1 MFAKKEN
8 KNFLEAYLAD
18 PSKYMI
24 ADRAA
29 GLQFLVS
36 FFNVLR
42 REGNTSPQQNMEELI
57 GVMEQSPALLNTV
70 QLAILL
76 QVNATDLDTAIT
88 ESGIPLA
95 RGFWQEF
102 FARCRHKLIP
112 ALIPENDFLYV
123 INSVFYRKTDCFW
136 IADIKRETWI
146 RFFDLLEIKNPE
158 QQALLPA
165 QLFKSLKLLSFQVTQ
180 LGLEKEITR
189 YLPQA
194 VQDNNPF
201 VQLNYEV
208 HDLEELLM
216 QHEDNTLVA
225 EQAIQV
231 KKVIALCEENLATV
245 HQYQSDKGT
254 SINQTYITVMLT
266 HRLERMKLLLDTLD
280 RDHSFDTGRLVDL
293 FRGLVRN
300 ENRKNSI
307 RELLSQG
314 MGYLAYRIAE
324 HKGNKGDKYI
334 TSTPAEYR
342 HMIGSS
348 MWGGFIICF
357 IVIFKNLLT
366 TLHWAPFWQGFAYSI
381 NYSAGFLIIEQTHT
395 ALATK
400 QPAFTASA
408 IASTLD
414 LRKQDSRPDLQELAI
429 TVAKVSRSQF
439 ASFFGNLVIVF
450 PVTFIMAWLYDLIT
464 GTKIAEGDAAMK
476 LLNDQHFYNSPALLY
491 ACFTGVFLFI
501 SGLISGYIQN
511 KMYYGQIKE
520 RLIKHPL
527 LRVLMAGNRLQS
539 FARFIEKNLGAI
551 IGNIALGF
559 FLGMAGVIVKIFAIP
574 FDIRH
579 ITIAAGNVAIGLYG
593 LWGQHLDTSFL
604 VWVFLGVFG
613 IGFFNFLI
621 SFSLAFM
628 MAVRS
633 RGIQLREYPE
643 FLGILARYYIKKPL
657 HFIFPPKL
665 NEAVK

>member
-1 MFAKKEN
+1 MFTSKEKKT
-8 KNFLEAYLAD
+8 FLDTYLAD
-18 PSKYMI
+18 PDKFLI
-24 ADRAA
+24 ADRSS
-29 GLQFLVS
+29 GLKFLVS
-36 FFNVLR
+36 FFGVLR
-42 REGNTSPQQNMEELI
+42 KEGASSPQQSMENMI
-57 GVMEQSPALLNTV
+57 GVMEQSPSLLNTV
-70 QLAILL
+70 QLALLL
-76 QVNATDLDTAIT
+76 QLNSTDLDTAIT

-102 FARCRHKLIP
+102 FSRCRHKLIP
-112 ALIPENDFLYV
+112 ALIPDNDFLYV
-123 INSVFYRKTDCFW
+123 INTVFYRKTDCFW
-136 IADIKRETWI
+136 IAEIKRETWI
-146 RFFDLLEIKNPE
+146 RFFDLLEIKNPD
-158 QQALLPA
+158 QDSHLPSH
-165 QLFKSLKLLSFQVTQ
+165 LFKSLKLLSFQVTQ

-194 VQDNNPF
+194 MRETNPF
-201 VQLNYEV
+201 VQLNYEI
-208 HDLEELLM
+208 HELEDLLENHQDQKLI
-216 QHEDNTLVA
+216 T
-225 EQAIQV
+225 EQAVQV
-231 KKVIALCEENLATV
+231 KNMIILCEENLDTIN
-245 HQYQSDKGT
+245 QYQSDKGT
-254 SINQTYITVMLT
+254 SINQTYIAVMLK
-266 HRLERMKLLLDTLD
+266 HRLDRMKLLLDTLD
-280 RDHSFDTGRLVDL
+280 RDHHFDTGRLVDL

-324 HKGNKGDKYI
+324 HKGIKGDKYI

-342 HMIGSS
+342 QMIGSS

-357 IVIFKNLLT
+357 IAIFKNLLT
-366 TLHWAPFWQGFAYSI
+366 TLHWAPFWQGFVYSI

-395 ALATK
+395 TLATK

-414 LRKQDSRPDLQELAI
+414 LKKQDSPPDLHDLAV
-429 TVAKVSRSQF
+429 TVSKVSRSQF

-450 PVTFIMAWLYDLIT
+450 PVTFLMAWLYDFLT
-464 GTKIAEGDAAMK
+464 GTKIAGGDAAMK
-476 LLNDQHFYNSPALLY
+476 LLKDQHPFQSPALLY

-511 KMYYGQIKE
+511 KMYFSHIRE

-527 LRVLMAGNRLQS
+527 LKVTFASNTLQT
-539 FARFIEKNLGAI
+539 FARFVEKNAGAI

-579 ITIAAGNVAIGLYG
+579 ITISAGNVAIGLYG
-593 LWGQHLDTSFL
+593 LWGQHIDTSFL

-613 IGFFNFLI
+613 IGFFNFMV

-633 RGIQLREYPE
+633 RGIQLKDYPE
-643 FLGILARYYIKKPL
+643 FLGILGRYYIRKPL
-657 HFIFPPKL
+657 HFIFPPKAT
-665 NEAVK
+665 EAAE